1 VTNLY
6 SWLKVFHLVGL
17 AAFLLG
23 HGVSA
28 GVAMFL
34 RGRAVDA
41 ATGPLL
47 KASMGASAVTYP
59 GLFVLLATGVW
70 MGFAG
75 SFWHQGWI
83 WAAIV
88 VLVAV
93 LVVMSALSVPYHQA
107 RDAVGKAKDSSEVE
121 TSLRR
126 ARPIALLAVGSAG
139 LLIIIFLMV
148 VKPF

>member
-1 VTNLY
+1 MSNLY
-6 SWLKVFHLVGL
+6 PWLKFFHLVGL
-17 AAFLLG
+17 ATFLLG

-28 GVAMFL
+28 GVAMVL
-34 RGRAVDA
+34 RGRPVDA
-41 ATGPLL
+41 VTGTLL
-47 KASMGASAVTYP
+47 KASIASSAVTYP
-59 GLFVLLATGVW
+59 GLLLLLGTGVW
-70 MGFAG
+70 MGFLG

-93 LVVMSALSVPYHQA
+93 FVVMSALSIPYHRA
-107 RDAVGKAKDSSEVE
+107 RDAMGKGQTSEAE
-121 TSLRR
+121 TSLQR
-126 ARPIALLAVGSAG
+126 ARPLTLLAVGAAG